1 MKTSVAFSTQ
11 TAREELW
18 ALRIAASPL
27 IGTAIHNGHEVWPHL
42 AEMMAIDEAGRLREE
57 DPFTAEF
64 VKDIPTHIVVRRSR
78 FEVDLNRAPEGAVY
92 LRPEQAWVVSLRVV

>member
-42 AEMMAIDEAGRLREE
+42 AEMMAIDEAGGEAFLKSAGLNLPQ
-57 DPFTAEF
+57 DVCTVQNA
-64 VKDIPTHIVVRRSR
+64 DSVVALLDSQ
-78 FEVDLNRAPEGAVY
+78 RAQAAAAV
-92 LRPEQAWVVSLRVV
+92 LQ